1 MACVCLWGGTPCQNT
16 PQGVEKVHYECRT
29 DIESS
34 DWGWYTIQCFEQY
47 LILEKRYIRI
57 FSLFLLLHYYYHL
70 FFLHNLQDQVEV
82 VREPPPVPPA
92 PEKSPSSPSN
102 LEDNEPL
109 YDSVCSDDDYGDVSE
124 NANLKN
130 GGNVNMAHHA
140 NQNTTVRRF

>member
-1 MACVCLWGGTPCQNT
+1 MCVPLRWHPLPEYSPGSWEGALWVQDWYWI
-16 PQGVEKVHYECRT
+16 QWLGVIHYAVLWAV
-29 DIESS
+29 SH
-34 DWGWYTIQCFEQY
+34 
-47 LILEKRYIRI
+47 IREALHKNFFI
-57 FSLFLLLHYYYHL
+57 IIITSLLLPPL
-70 FFLHNLQDQVEV
+70 FLHNLQDQVEV